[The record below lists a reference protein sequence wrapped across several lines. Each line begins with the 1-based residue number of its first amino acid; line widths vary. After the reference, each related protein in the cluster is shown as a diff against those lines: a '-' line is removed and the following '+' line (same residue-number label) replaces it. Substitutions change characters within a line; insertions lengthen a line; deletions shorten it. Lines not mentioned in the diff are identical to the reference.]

1 MITSQEVRE
10 AVLVPISTIVDSV
23 RITLERCPPE
33 LSADLVDRGLVLAGG
48 GALLRGFDKLL
59 SEETGLSVHV
69 AEDPL
74 SAVAEWTGKF
84 LNELKFLRQV
94 AAADRQWRG
103 SLQIDD
109 FGLRIDFRSSA
120 DFDLNQVQTRNLQ
133 SGIDMSRTSIIA
145 LLIFGAVLGYFL
157 SFGPETT
164 QKFKASVYQLLAP
177 FLTGGSGIKKQITS
191 VRTGLKSLDQLE
203 HENAALQVENRE
215 LRATNQSLRDV
226 EHEVNRLRHALNY
239 RERSVFKLIAAEVIA
254 RDSSTWWRTLT
265 INRGRRDAIET
276 DMPVV
281 TDVGLVGKTTT
292 VSDTIS
298 VVLLIS
304 DESCRIASSVEG
316 SREQGIVSG
325 ERVTG
330 GLTPFLDL
338 NFLSKQADL
347 KPGQKV
353 YTSGVGGVFPSGLLI
368 GAVKSFRVREL
379 DGQAQL
385 TPVVDLS
392 HLEDVFVVTGRR

>member
-1 MITSQEVRE
+1 
-10 AVLVPISTIVDSV
+10 
-23 RITLERCPPE
+23 
-33 LSADLVDRGLVLAGG
+33 
-48 GALLRGFDKLL
+48 
-59 SEETGLSVHV
+59 
-69 AEDPL
+69 
-74 SAVAEWTGKF
+74 
-84 LNELKFLRQV
+84 
-94 AAADRQWRG
+94 
-103 SLQIDD
+103 
-109 FGLRIDFRSSA
+109 
-120 DFDLNQVQTRNLQ
+120 
-133 SGIDMSRTSIIA
+133 MSRTSIIA

-157 SFGPETT
+157 SFGAETT
-164 QKFKASVYQLLAP
+164 RKFQASIYQMLAP
-177 FLTGGSGIKKQITS
+177 FFTSGSGLQKQITS
-191 VRTGLKSLDQLE
+191 VRSGLKSLDELE
-203 HENAALQVENRE
+203 KENASLRVDNRQ
-215 LRATNQSLRDV
+215 LRATNSALRDV

-239 RERSVFKLIAAEVIA
+239 RERSVFKLVAAEVIA
-254 RDSSTWWRTLT
+254 RDSSSWWRTLT
-265 INRGRRDAIET
+265 INRGKKDAVET

-281 TDVGLVGKTTT
+281 TDIGLLGKTTT

-304 DESCRIASSVEG
+304 DENCRVAASVEG

-330 GLTPFLDL
+330 GLTPLLDL

-368 GAVKSFRVREL
+368 AAVKSFRVREL

-385 TPVVDLS
+385 TPAVDLS